1 MLHGRL
7 DDGRRIGL
15 EWVVVQ
21 SGDGQT
27 PNCHSLCRTGNQLH
41 VDLEPEAQQPNSWTC
56 LVVVPSQA
64 LPLHSKVFN
73 AQNKSNEQT
82 TALVVILVFTMK
94 VELSLYAK
102 NLKNVGGAFG
112 VSDPFCVVTS
122 LATQPGSKAQV
133 LGKTEVIRN
142 ELSPNWV
149 RVLIID
155 YELGTPIKIA
165 CSVFDDNKKSAN
177 KPMGSAVF
185 EIGELLGARGNTK
198 VCVVHFGAVGVPPST
213 MRTGCWVAADDDVYC
228 LKLINHLFR
237 SL

>member
-1 MLHGRL
+1 
-7 DDGRRIGL
+7 
-15 EWVVVQ
+15 
-21 SGDGQT
+21 
-27 PNCHSLCRTGNQLH
+27 
-41 VDLEPEAQQPNSWTC
+41 
-56 LVVVPSQA
+56 
-64 LPLHSKVFN
+64 
-73 AQNKSNEQT
+73 
-82 TALVVILVFTMK
+82 MK

-102 NLKNVGGAFG
+102 NLKNVGGALG

-122 LATQPGSKAQV
+122 LATQPGAKAVV

-142 ELSPNWV
+142 QLSPNWV

-198 VCVVHFGAVGVPPST
+198 VCIVHRSLWSVWLRP
-213 MRTGCWVAADDDVYC
+213 DDDHYC
-228 LKLINHLFR
+228 LKIACLPEVVFYPPTMCTG
-237 SL
+237 